1 MTRGIVSPARRAMR
15 VVAAPSTAVAR
26 TTVGGGGPPFGRG
39 LGFGC
44 RGRCFHFGLLSL
56 GFRFD
61 RFFWFTGRGLFD
73 WLTDRSRN
81 FGWLGGAKSRGA
93 FLRLG
98 LPIGAAEAF
107 GSGEIPPAGIP
118 GISRGFKVARQFER
132 NHGIASFG
140 EKIRQLC
147 RGVFSG
153 TCSADSR
160 GDLLPV
166 SHTVKAF

>member
-1 MTRGIVSPARRAMR
+1 MR
-15 VVAAPSTAVAR
+15 IVAAPPTPVPG
-26 TTVGGGGPPFGRG
+26 TPVGRGGPPFSRG

-44 RGRCFHFGLLSL
+44 CGRCFHFGLISL
-56 GFRFD
+56 RFRFD
-61 RFFWFTGRGLFD
+61 RFFWFTGRRLFG
-73 WLTDRSRN
+73 WLTGRSRN
-81 FGWLGGAKSRGA
+81 FCRLGGAKSRGA
-93 FLRLG
+93 FLRFG

-107 GSGEIPPAGIP
+107 GGGQVPPAGIP
-118 GISRGFKVARQFER
+118 GISGGFEIARQFER
-132 NHGIASFG
+132 NHGVARFR
-140 EKIRQLC
+140 KQIRQLG